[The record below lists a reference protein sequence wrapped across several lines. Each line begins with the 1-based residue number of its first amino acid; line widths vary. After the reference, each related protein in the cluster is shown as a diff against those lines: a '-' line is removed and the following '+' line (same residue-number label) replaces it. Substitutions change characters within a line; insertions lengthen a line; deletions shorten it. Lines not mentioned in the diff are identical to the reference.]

1 MTTCVLY
8 FTLPALMLSPSRS
21 QSSAQVPLPAFSV
34 RLILKR
40 SLGGPVSRT
49 FHTPTG
55 WGEHISTVLH
65 SQDGWGTRMAV
76 LDDEPEAQPA
86 CPPSRPSDLK
96 LYLRWTPKV
105 PFGWRLPAVP
115 DKAEWL
121 SWGWMELGW
130 IKLSHLAA
138 LDTGWRTEDHHWP
151 GPVLPPSQS
160 VPSSR
165 PVFSSHSNCVRTS
178 EWEEVT

>member
-1 MTTCVLY
+1 MTTCVLF
-8 FTLPALMLSPSRS
+8 FTLPALMLSPSMS

-65 SQDGWGTRMAV
+65 SQDGWGTRILYLMMN
-76 LDDEPEAQPA
+76 LR
-86 CPPSRPSDLK
+86 PSRPAHHPDHLTWSSISVGPQKSPLVGDSQQC
-96 LYLRWTPKV
+96 PK
-105 PFGWRLPAVP
+105 P
-115 DKAEWL
+115 EWL

-130 IKLSHLAA
+130 IKLSHLAV

-165 PVFSSHSNCVRTS
+165 PIFSSHSNCVRTS